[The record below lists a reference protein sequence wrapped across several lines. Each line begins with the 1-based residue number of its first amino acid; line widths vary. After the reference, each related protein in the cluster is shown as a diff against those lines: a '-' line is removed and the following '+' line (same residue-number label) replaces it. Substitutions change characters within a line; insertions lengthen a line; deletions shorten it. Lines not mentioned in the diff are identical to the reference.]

1 MNPNKSGLFLFLFAA
16 FLLFGA
22 FLVLFIP
29 KGELILF
36 ISDHRHPFMDM
47 FFRYFTHL
55 GNATICLVLFAIF
68 LFVKFVH
75 AIRIL
80 ILTIVQAVLVYLFKH
95 LWFNNLPRP
104 KVHFNGV
111 AELNFIEGVDIHRY
125 DTFPSGHTVTAFAL
139 ATLLSMIFYKRMYLS
154 FFLFM
159 AATLVA
165 FSRVYLMQHF
175 FVDVYIGAMLGVL
188 ASLITY
194 MLLELYN
201 KQNPGIDKLDGSLVN
216 MKWKW

>member
-1 MNPNKSGLFLFLFAA
+1 MNPTKSGLFLFLFAA

-36 ISDHRHPFMDM
+36 ISDHRHPFMDQ

-55 GNATICLVLFAIF
+55 GNDTICIILFVVF
-68 LFVKFVH
+68 LFVKFAH

-80 ILTIVQAVLVYLFKH
+80 VLTIVQALVVYLFKH
-95 LWFNNLPRP
+95 FWFNNLPRP
-104 KVHFNGV
+104 RVYFSGI
-111 AELNFIEGVDIHRY
+111 AELNFIEGVKIHGY

-139 ATLLSMIFYKRMYLS
+139 AMLLSIMFHNRTYLS
-154 FFLFM
+154 FLLFIG
-159 AATLVA
+159 ATLVA

-175 FVDVYIGAMLGVL
+175 FVDVYIGSILGVL
-188 ASLITY
+188 ASLVTY
-194 MLLELYN
+194 KSLEFFN
-201 KQNPGIDKLDGSLVN
+201 KQTPGIDKLNGSLVN
-216 MKWKW
+216 MKWK

>member
-1 MNPNKSGLFLFLFAA
+1 MNPNKPGLFLFLFAA

-22 FLVLFIP
+22 FLVLCIP

-36 ISDHRHPFMDM
+36 VNDHRHPFMDV

-55 GNATICLVLFAIF
+55 GNATLCVVLFVVF
-68 LFVKFVH
+68 LFIKFAH

-80 ILTIVQAVLVYLFKH
+80 LMTVIQALLVYLFKH

-104 KVHFNGV
+104 KVYFSGIV
-111 AELNFIEGVDIHRY
+111 ELNFIEGVDIHGY

-139 ATLLSMIFYKRMYLS
+139 AMLLSVIYQRQMYAS
-154 FFLFM
+154 FLLFM
-159 AATLVA
+159 MATLVA

-175 FVDVYIGAMLGVL
+175 FVDVYIGAILGVL
-188 ASLITY
+188 ASLLTY
-194 MLLELYN
+194 KLLEPFN
-201 KQNPGIDKLDGSLVN
+201 KQNRGIDKLDGSLVN
-216 MKWKW
+216 MKWK

>member
-36 ISDHRHPFMDM
+36 VSDHRHPFMDL

-55 GNATICLVLFAIF
+55 GNATLCIILFVIF
-68 LFVKFVH
+68 LFVKFAH

-80 ILTIVQAVLVYLFKH
+80 FMTITQAILVYLFKH

-104 KVHFNGV
+104 KVYFMGI
-111 AELNFIEGVDIHRY
+111 AELNFIEGVNIHGY

-139 ATLLSMIFYKRMYLS
+139 ATLLSMIFHKRAYLS
-154 FFLFM
+154 FLLFV

-175 FVDVYIGAMLGVL
+175 FVDVYIGSILGVL

-194 MLLELYN
+194 MSLELFN
-201 KQNPGIDKLDGSLVN
+201 KQNQGIDKLDGSLAN
-216 MKWKW
+216 MKWK

>member
-1 MNPNKSGLFLFLFAA
+1 MNPNKPGLFLFLFAA

-22 FLVLFIP
+22 FLVLCIP

-36 ISDHRHPFMDM
+36 VNDHRHPFMDV

-55 GNATICLVLFAIF
+55 GNATLCVVLFVVF
-68 LFVKFVH
+68 LFIKFAH

-80 ILTIVQAVLVYLFKH
+80 LMTVIQALLVYLFKH

-104 KVHFNGV
+104 KVYFSGIV
-111 AELNFIEGVDIHRY
+111 ELNFIEGVDIHGY

-139 ATLLSMIFYKRMYLS
+139 AMLLSVIYQRQMYAS
-154 FFLFM
+154 FLLFM
-159 AATLVA
+159 MATLVA

-175 FVDVYIGAMLGVL
+175 FVDVYIGAILGVL
-188 ASLITY
+188 GFATDLQTAGTF
-194 MLLELYN
+194 
-201 KQNPGIDKLDGSLVN
+201 Q
-216 MKWKW
+216 